1 MEGPGNSE
9 EGVETVDLS
18 VLVGPP
24 AVEFTDPMDVA
35 LNLGHTLQ
43 SNSYKGRS
51 SLQANIQT
59 LDAIF
64 RALEFM
70 MDISTDLIL
79 SALLVLSLQAHLPA
93 PLEVTTYSNQLINYG
108 IK

>member
-43 SNSYKGRS
+43 YNSYKGRS
-51 SLQANIQT
+51 SLQANT
-59 LDAIF
+59 LDAIVG
-64 RALEFM
+64 ALEFM
-70 MDISTDLIL
+70 MEISTDLIL
-79 SALLVLSLQAHLPA
+79 DLLSL
-93 PLEVTTYSNQLINYG
+93 S
-108 IK
+108 

>member
-24 AVEFTDPMDVA
+24 AVEFTDPMDAA
-35 LNLGHTLQ
+35 LNLGLTLK
-43 SNSYKGRS
+43 SNSYRGRS
-51 SLQANIQT
+51 SLQANT
-59 LDAIF
+59 LDAIV

-70 MDISTDLIL
+70 MEISTDLIL
-79 SALLVLSLQAHLPA
+79 DRLSL
-93 PLEVTTYSNQLINYG
+93 S
-108 IK
+108 